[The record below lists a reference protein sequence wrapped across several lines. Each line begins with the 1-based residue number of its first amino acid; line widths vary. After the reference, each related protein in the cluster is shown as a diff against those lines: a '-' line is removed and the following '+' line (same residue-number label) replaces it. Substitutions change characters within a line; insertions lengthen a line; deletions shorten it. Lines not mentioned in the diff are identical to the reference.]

1 MGNQELKTLFEEYS
15 QLVTTTLE
23 NPSQVATNIE
33 QIKAKNVEI
42 AAQLDQMIR
51 ESSMSGATDP
61 DVEAARAELVETLN
75 RIQTDYNGLIQNTD
89 KLETLRRIRSF
100 KQDSSQSE
108 LQVYLFAFLFLGL
121 IVIVVLMFKRQ
132 NVDTAATIPNNPT
145 TMAAFT

>member
-1 MGNQELKTLFEEYS
+1 MGNQELKTLFDEYS

-23 NPSQVATNIE
+23 NPSQVNTNIE
-33 QIKAKNVEI
+33 QIKAKNVQI
-42 AAQLDQMIR
+42 AAMLDEMIR
-51 ESSMSGATDP
+51 QSSMSGTTDP
-61 DVEAARAELVETLN
+61 SVENARADLIQKLN

-132 NVDTAATIPNNPT
+132 NVDTAATIPSNPT